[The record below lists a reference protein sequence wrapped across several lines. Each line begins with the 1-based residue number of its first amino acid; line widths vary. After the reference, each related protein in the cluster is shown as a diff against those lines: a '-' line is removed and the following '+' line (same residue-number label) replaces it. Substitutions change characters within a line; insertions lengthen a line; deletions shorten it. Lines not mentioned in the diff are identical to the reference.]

1 MRYVDAQENLKSG
14 DVMGLWVDDQGE
26 QIRTVQLSRKRL
38 WNQLVAMP
46 DSSSSGGGSDG
57 SCSLQT
63 SRTLN
68 T

>member
-46 DSSSSGGGSDG
+46 DSSSGGGSDG